1 MKNGEE
7 RSWKCHKSVT
17 EAPQFFFFFLLFLTN
32 FSEICL
38 LRMLNL
44 SLQPPMPIYSKMGG
58 GGCNTAR
65 PGELVASPWSFLMGP
80 GGPDS
85 WGMPTNWP
93 FCPHFE
99 YFAHFLLKHH
109 KILRIAQQLVLSS
122 STRLAKIHMLTNN
135 CPRTKLGYDTY
146 QQGPKHYN
154 SIVIPPFNNKLWK
167 LKPALLSLIGSHP
180 FIGMDHQ
187 DSYTHLSTFL
197 ELCSTMGAFGKDAK
211 VVYLKAFPFSLAGK
225 AKTWLQSHLNKC
237 LNAWEEVV
245 ENIIARFFP
254 LSRFIRIHCYFFPRI
269 WWTSLWNMGEI
280 QVFVAEVP
288 KP

>member
-99 YFAHFLLKHH
+99 YFTHFLPKHY
-109 KILRIAQQLVLSS
+109 KTLGIAQQLVSEPCLKSYSRSLYSS
-122 STRLAKIHMLTNN
+122 
-135 CPRTKLGYDTY
+135 
-146 QQGPKHYN
+146 
-154 SIVIPPFNNKLWK
+154 
-167 LKPALLSLIGSHP
+167 
-180 FIGMDHQ
+180 
-187 DSYTHLSTFL
+187 
-197 ELCSTMGAFGKDAK
+197 
-211 VVYLKAFPFSLAGK
+211 
-225 AKTWLQSHLNKC
+225 
-237 LNAWEEVV
+237 
-245 ENIIARFFP
+245 
-254 LSRFIRIHCYFFPRI
+254 
-269 WWTSLWNMGEI
+269 NMGSKKITFKEGGSLNWPPLFEGEHLTFWQKENGNLYSI
-280 QVFVAEVP
+280 N
-288 KP
+288 

>member
-99 YFAHFLLKHH
+99 YFTHFLPKHY
-109 KILRIAQQLVLSS
+109 KTLGIAQQLVLSS

-135 CPRTKLGYDTY
+135 RPRTKLGYDSSLNCPIY
-146 QQGPKHYN
+146 
-154 SIVIPPFNNKLWK
+154 LWPIRHGIMV
-167 LKPALLSLIGSHP
+167 LDFEIL
-180 FIGMDHQ
+180 
-187 DSYTHLSTFL
+187 THFL
-197 ELCSTMGAFGKDAK
+197 
-211 VVYLKAFPFSLAGK
+211 
-225 AKTWLQSHLNKC
+225 QHL
-237 LNAWEEVV
+237 V
-245 ENIIARFFP
+245 
-254 LSRFIRIHCYFFPRI
+254 
-269 WWTSLWNMGEI
+269 GEI
-280 QVFVAEVP
+280 GGIIGDDFLGQPISSNYLFLDEFDHHIPSHASIWTQQ
-288 KP
+288 